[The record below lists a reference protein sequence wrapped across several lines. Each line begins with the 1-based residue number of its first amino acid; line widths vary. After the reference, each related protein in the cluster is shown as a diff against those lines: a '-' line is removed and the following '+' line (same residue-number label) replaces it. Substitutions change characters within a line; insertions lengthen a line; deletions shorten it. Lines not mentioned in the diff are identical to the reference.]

1 MVTKMATNNTITK
14 SFLAAI
20 ASLLLLS
27 AFNAAHAQPFA
38 YIGNQNSNSVSL
50 IDTATNIVVAT
61 VPMGVL
67 GTWLGNKHIE
77 TGEVC
82 IRTAG
87 SCAHY

>member
-1 MVTKMATNNTITK
+1 MARRRTILK
-14 SFLAAI
+14 SFLAMTAT
-20 ASLLLLS
+20 LLS
-27 AFNAAHAQPFA
+27 LASTIVADAQPFA

-61 VPMGVL
+61 VPVGVL

-77 TGEVC
+77 TGDVC

-87 SCAHY
+87 SCARY

>member
-1 MVTKMATNNTITK
+1 MSTNRTKMK
-14 SFLAAI
+14 SFLVTI
-20 ASLLLLS
+20 ASLQLLS
-27 AFNAAHAQPFA
+27 AFNAALAQPFA

-61 VPMGVL
+61 VPVGVL

-87 SCAHY
+87 SCARY